1 MSTAAGSRRKIALI
15 AHSRYP
21 IAEPF
26 AGGME
31 AHTWLLARTLR
42 RRGYELTLFAR
53 TGSDDSVATVRVLDG
68 ASSPWPASAAAAVP
82 AVPASFVRDHHA
94 YQRLMLRLA
103 RDLDFAVVHNNS
115 LHYLPVAMAET
126 LGRAVITTVHTP
138 PTPWL
143 HPTIAEASAQANRY
157 VAVSQHLRQEWSPLL
172 DQATVIANGIDLQRW
187 TPGPGHGGYAVW
199 SGRFVPEKGAHLA
212 VEAARSAGVRLL
224 LSGPISD
231 RTYWRREVQPR
242 LGPDAVWVGHLR
254 HQQLHRLVG
263 SASVVLVTPCWDEP
277 FGLVVAEAMACGTPV
292 AAFAR
297 GAIPDLVCGSS
308 AVVCSPG
315 ETDELADALHEA
327 ARLDR
332 RDVRA
337 HAEDAFCHERMV
349 DGYVELYE
357 QAAS

>member
-1 MSTAAGSRRKIALI
+1 MSTADRFRRKIALI

-42 RRGYELTLFAR
+42 QRGYELTLFAR
-53 TGSDDSVATVRVLDG
+53 TGSDDSVATVCVLEED
-68 ASSPWPASAAAAVP
+68 SPSWAAPVAGDVSAMPAYL
-82 AVPASFVRDHHA
+82 VRDHHA
-94 YQRLMLRLA
+94 YQRLMLQLA
-103 RDLDFAVVHNNS
+103 RNLDFAVVHNNS

-143 HPTIAEASAQANRY
+143 HPTIAEASRQANSY
-157 VAVSQHLRQEWSPLL
+157 VAVSHHVRRAWSPLL
-172 DQATVIANGIDLQRW
+172 DQATVIANGIDLQQW
-187 TPGPGHGGYAVW
+187 TPGPGSGGYAVW

-212 VEAARSAGVRLL
+212 IEAARSAGVRLL

-231 RTYWRREVQPR
+231 RGYWRREVEPR

-254 HQQLHRLVG
+254 HRQLLRLLG
-263 SASVVLVTPCWDEP
+263 SASVALVTPCWDEP
-277 FGLVVAEAMACGTPV
+277 YGLVVAEAMACGTPV

-315 ETDELADALHEA
+315 DIGELADALHKA

-337 HAEDAFCHERMV
+337 HAEDTFCHERMV

-357 QAAS
+357 